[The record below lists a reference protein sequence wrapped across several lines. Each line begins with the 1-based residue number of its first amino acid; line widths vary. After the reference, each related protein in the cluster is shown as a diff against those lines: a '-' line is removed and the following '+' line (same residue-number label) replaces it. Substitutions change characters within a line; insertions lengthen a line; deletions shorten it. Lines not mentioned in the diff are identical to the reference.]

1 MNMSAFTRRNLLQ
14 GMLAFTAVSA
24 APAIA
29 QSTPKM
35 HVLKD
40 PSCGCCGSWIKVM
53 RRSGFDVSV
62 QETTNEKLFQHKL
75 ESGITE
81 ELASCHTA
89 SIEGYL
95 IEGHVPPSDV
105 KRLLTER
112 PDALGLSVPGMPWGS
127 PGMGPESE
135 RDAYDVILF
144 YKDGTTEVFAR
155 YEAA

>member
-1 MNMSAFTRRNLLQ
+1 MNTSAFTRRNLLQ
-14 GMLAFTAVSA
+14 GMLAVAAVSA

-29 QSTPKM
+29 QGTPKM
-35 HVLKD
+35 QVLKD
-40 PSCGCCGSWIKVM
+40 PSCGCCGSWVKIMK
-53 RRSGFDVSV
+53 RSGFDVSV
-62 QETTNEKLFQHKL
+62 QETTNEKLFRHKL
-75 ESGITE
+75 KSGITE

-105 KRLLTER
+105 KRLLAER